1 MADVSKTSPSR
12 LVSRVLLP
20 VVPDRRPLRALV
32 LVAGLVA
39 YGASIALM
47 LRSDLG
53 VMPWSVL
60 DQGLSRTFGG
70 EVGTWSILTGVVVL
84 ACWIPLRQRP
94 GVGTLAN
101 VVLVGLSI
109 NATLALVPASAGDGA
124 AAAWALL
131 LAGVVLNALA
141 TGVYVGAGLGPGP
154 RDGLSIGL
162 AAKGLP
168 LRVARTGVELL
179 VLGIG
184 FALGGTVGWGTLVYA
199 LVIGPMVH
207 RTIPAFRLRTPAE
220 RAGAAAPAA
229 AAAH

>member
-1 MADVSKTSPSR
+1 MPTSHRSAP
-12 LVSRVLLP
+12 LLSRVLLP
-20 VVPDRRPLRALV
+20 VVPDRRPLRIAV
-32 LVAGLVA
+32 LVVGLAA
-39 YGASIALM
+39 YGASTALM

-53 VMPWSVL
+53 VMPWGVL

-70 EVGTWSILTGVVVL
+70 EVGTWSIATAVL
-84 ACWIPLRQRP
+84 VLLCWIPLRQRP
-94 GVGTLAN
+94 GLGTLVN

-109 NATLALVPASAGDGA
+109 NTTLALVPVASGPV
-124 AAAWALL
+124 AAWGLL
-131 LAGVVLNALA
+131 LGGVLLNALA

-162 AAKGLP
+162 ARKGVP

-184 FALGGTVGWGTLVYA
+184 FVLGGTVGWGTLVYA
-199 LVIGPMVH
+199 LAIGPMVH

-220 RAGAAAPAA
+220 RAARTGVTVPAAAPA
-229 AAAH
+229 H